1 MLSCMPFISSTQ
13 LPRQCDLEMSEPTG
27 LSAWPQGWTC
37 AVRCLGQLA
46 SLCVS
51 GPREL
56 DLASGHFLPEGLWV
70 SPGFS
75 VICLLLQTQ
84 LTLLGERESLPG
96 CGFWNLNQDRGE
108 K

>member
-1 MLSCMPFISSTQ
+1 MPFISSTQ